1 MSWNLFEKIINA
13 FTHKSESQQPS
24 EASDQSQQ
32 WPEGSS
38 EQSWQE
44 GSSQQQS
51 CPENSTEQPEAS
63 QEPSPSYQE
72 TPIAPQQSERQQQQE

>member
-13 FTHKSESQQPS
+13 FKHNSESQQPS
-24 EASDQSQQ
+24 EAPDQSQQ
-32 WPEGSS
+32 WPESSS

-51 CPENSTEQPEAS
+51 RPENCTEQPEDS

-72 TPIAPQQSERQQQQE
+72 TPSASQQNERQQD